1 MDRKGF
7 VGERVVSGIG
17 HAAGNARGPH
27 LSLPVINAR
36 ESGERAGGT
45 SFDGS
50 LTECE
55 QWLPVTRLCW
65 TSFHFAPSLLHVS
78 SMCHTP
84 PGDEMCDYESREGV
98 VPGQVMMCGMASSFR
113 MRDSSTFKV
122 RLKAESYWQWI
133 LLVLLVGL
141 CLEVAA
147 NRPPRFLINGQTEIV
162 LRLKEGAETPVG
174 SLIYRL
180 HGADPDG
187 DPLVFG
193 VREQVGND
201 LLRIENLGTNE
212 ANVYLKQELDRESS
226 SDADMTDGH
235 LGEGNFITQSLLL
248 LVEDVNDNEPV
259 FKPYQPTIVVPENS
273 PPGVLTT
280 VEATD
285 QDEGPYGQLGFSPVT
300 KQLGFGSPISLGSA
314 LSPKRHASDRLA
326 LCYFRGSFQGIVL
339 GSEYKYEEV
348 KECVCPLGGMGYV
361 KRATVN
367 FPITTVLY
375 FLQEL
380 DGDDDLFSVST
391 VNGKGVIRLAGQ
403 LDYERKFIY
412 QLRVLAVDRA
422 NNNRVNT
429 GTAAIVVKVQ
439 DVEDQP
445 PEFVVASP
453 VTRVSEDAAIGTPVL
468 QVKAVDGDR
477 GINNRIV
484 YSITQGSQGSF
495 EIDADSGVVFTQ
507 QKLDRESSTNNNGAY
522 ILEITPLEPE
532 RAHVDWSQPL
542 EGRQDTKVLKHGV

>member
-1 MDRKGF
+1 
-7 VGERVVSGIG
+7 
-17 HAAGNARGPH
+17 
-27 LSLPVINAR
+27 
-36 ESGERAGGT
+36 
-45 SFDGS
+45 
-50 LTECE
+50 
-55 QWLPVTRLCW
+55 
-65 TSFHFAPSLLHVS
+65 
-78 SMCHTP
+78 
-84 PGDEMCDYESREGV
+84 
-98 VPGQVMMCGMASSFR
+98 MCGIASSFR
-113 MRDSSTFKV
+113 MRDRSTFKV

-174 SLIYRL
+174 LGRLDLEEVNTHLHGGRVENYLGKSTPSSPDQDLNLNHPIPGSLAQHENIALTNYATDKDLGSLIYRL

-212 ANVYLKQELDRESS
+212 ANVYLKQELDRELKDEYSLVLTL
-226 SDADMTDGH
+226 TDGH

-273 PPGVLTT
+273 PPGILTT

-285 QDEGPYGQLGFSPVT
+285 QDEGPYGQVL
-300 KQLGFGSPISLGSA
+300 
-314 LSPKRHASDRLA
+314 
-326 LCYFRGSFQGIVL
+326 YFVQELDGDDVIWFVFEQVL
-339 GSEYKYEEV
+339 YFVQELDGDDVIWFVFEQ
-348 KECVCPLGGMGYV
+348 
-361 KRATVN
+361 
-367 FPITTVLY
+367 VLY

-391 VNGKGVIRLAGQ
+391 VNGKGVIRLTGQ

-522 ILEITPLEPE
+522 ILEIASSPPLV
-532 RAHVDWSQPL
+532 RKVVLDTHADVDSFGAKAQRKQRVEILVMASYFTGSALLCGLCVGFP
-542 EGRQDTKVLKHGV
+542 